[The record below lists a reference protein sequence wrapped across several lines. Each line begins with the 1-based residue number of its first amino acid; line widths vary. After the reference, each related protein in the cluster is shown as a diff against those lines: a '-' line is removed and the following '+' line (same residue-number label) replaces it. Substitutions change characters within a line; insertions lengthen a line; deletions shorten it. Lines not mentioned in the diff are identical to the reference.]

1 MDKMT
6 GKVIIEM
13 TNEGRVNVSLDG
25 LPLDKVLLYG
35 LLEVGKEAVKQIVED
50 SKRKIQLP
58 GPMRIL
64 PTNGS

>member
-1 MDKMT
+1 MDKPT
-6 GKVIIEM
+6 GKFIIEM
-13 TNEGRVNVSLDG
+13 TEDGRVGIKLES

-35 LLEVGKEAVKQIVED
+35 LLEVGKEAVRQIVED

-64 PTNGS
+64 PANGS